1 MQQTLLS
8 FVQADIEIGQTK
20 SGLTESSDS
29 FLTHFNRRQ
38 TATPKPTAKPTI
50 AFDLIGK
57 AEQYLSDKLPKF
69 YNTQDLNDFSFT
81 TYQHLADLSFCGLS
95 KNRINV
101 NFGGDH
107 SLSMAT
113 VEASLRKNPNTLV
126 IWIDAHAD
134 LNSAEESLSGNLHG
148 MPVYYLMQKPENRP
162 ASLQWMKNH
171 LPSENVVYFGVRDL
185 DHFEREYLES
195 QNIMHFTVH
204 DIRTQGLTFCL
215 NQLAKKISQFEHVH
229 VSFDI
234 DCLDTNYALCTGV
247 PVNNGLELSEVFS
260 LAQLVASSGK
270 LKNLD
275 VVEINPRLAKSA
287 LEFNETYEIALQF
300 IQQITEGK
308 SPYASVYPTDSA
320 RVEI

>member
-29 FLTHFNRRQ
+29 FLTHLHRRQ
-38 TATPKPTAKPTI
+38 KSPFKPTI

-57 AEQYLSDKLPKF
+57 TEQHLSDKLSKF
-69 YNTQDLNDFSFT
+69 YSEQDLNAFSFSI
-81 TYQHLADLSFCGLS
+81 YQHLADLSFRGLS

-126 IWIDAHAD
+126 IWVDAHAD

-148 MPVYYLMQKPENRP
+148 MPAYYLMQKPEKRP
-162 ASLQWMKNH
+162 ASLHWMKNH
-171 LPSENVVYFGVRDL
+171 LPCENIVYFGVRDL

-195 QNIMHFTVH
+195 KNIMHFTIH
-204 DIRTQGLTFCL
+204 DIRTQGLAFCL
-215 NQLAKKISQFEHVH
+215 NQLTKKISQFEHVH

-247 PVNNGLELSEVFS
+247 PVNNGLELSEVYA
-260 LAQLVASSGK
+260 LARLIALSGK

-275 VVEINPRLAKSA
+275 IVEINPRLAKSA
-287 LEFNETYEIALQF
+287 LELNETYEIALQF

-308 SPYASVYPTDSA
+308 SPYASVYPADSA
-320 RVEI
+320 RA

>member
-29 FLTHFNRRQ
+29 FLTHLHRRQ
-38 TATPKPTAKPTI
+38 KSPFKPTL

-57 AEQYLSDKLPKF
+57 TEQHLSDKLAKF
-69 YNTQDLNDFSFT
+69 YNEQDLNAFSFSI
-81 TYQHLADLSFCGLS
+81 YQHLADLSFRGLS

-113 VEASLRKNPNTLV
+113 VEASLRHNPNTLV

-162 ASLQWMKNH
+162 ASLHWMKNH
-171 LPSENVVYFGVRDL
+171 LPSENIVYFGVRDL

-195 QNIMHFTVH
+195 KKIMHFTVH

-215 NQLAKKISQFEHVH
+215 SQLAKKMSQFENVH

-247 PVNNGLELSEVFS
+247 PVNNGLELSEIYS

-275 VVEINPRLAKSA
+275 MVEINPRLAKSA
-287 LEFNETYEIALQF
+287 LELNETFEIALQF

-308 SPYASVYPTDSA
+308 SEYASVYPTDSA
-320 RVEI
+320 RA